1 MRWFHSFRVENDSN
15 CPVWLWTCMDQDLW
29 AYDTI
34 WMKGWT
40 SILKLPTMMFT
51 AVLRFGPIPGSFP
64 YISSIYIRSEIR
76 AGEAISTGG
85 NNGNNPIFMG
95 MGQGFRANL
104 FDLPSGKRLHNYG
117 KSPFLMG
124 KLTIS
129 MAIFNSFLYVYQRV
143 VSVFSSHPM
152 VPWWGRRLCRAGGAG
167 VAEVSRK
174 LPIPIGSQ
182 LDARPVVASSK
193 LAVLGMRCN
202 SDVRGLYTLIY

>member
-64 YISSIYIRSEIR
+64 TYLLYSVRDSCRRGNQYR
-76 AGEAISTGG
+76 G

-152 VPWWGRRLCRAGGAG
+152 VPWWGRRLCRAEGP
-167 VAEVSRK
+167 VSRK
-174 LPIPIGSQ
+174 CRGSCRSP
-182 LDARPVVASSK
+182 LDRNLTQGLSWQVPSW
-193 LAVLGMRCN
+193 LLGMRCN